1 MKQVVVVVDKMV
13 VVVVV
18 VDKMVRYEQHW
29 IMYVYPDLNILA
41 GQVGPGPMIAAAAML
56 CTRWSTHS
64 THCQGKVQTFPRTK
78 PHKGCF
84 IVLHVDFVFTVSTF

>member
-41 GQVGPGPMIAAAAML
+41 GQVGPGPMIAAAGYALHQMVPSL
-56 CTRWSTHS
+56 HS
-64 THCQGKVQTFPRTK
+64 LPGESANFSPNKTSQR
-78 PHKGCF
+78 
-84 IVLHVDFVFTVSTF
+84 VLHCASC